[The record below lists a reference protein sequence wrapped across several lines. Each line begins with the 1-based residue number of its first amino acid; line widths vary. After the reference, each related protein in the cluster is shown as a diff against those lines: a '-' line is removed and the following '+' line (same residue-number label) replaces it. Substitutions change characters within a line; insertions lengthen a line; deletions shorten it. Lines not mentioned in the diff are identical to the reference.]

1 MYKYVYA
8 PAMPQCPFFGIFV
21 QKLFFIQ
28 KAVNLSSKT
37 LLALTKKVSTYFEDF
52 MNISW
57 FYLIKVKFSGH
68 FWPYTL
74 SAPSCTWFLMIGML
88 VGLKFFIISWVW
100 VHICAPVK
108 FLTFFPTWASNRN
121 LIFQA
126 KLQNSLCSC
135 TSWGYMC
142 NTNEIC
148 DTYPESSWYKL
159 LKNARKNW
167 NNHKSYITIL
177 DKNTQKRTLWN
188 FEQKSKLQKN
198 TRLKIHKDFFQMIW
212 HPLSM
217 SALLYFY
224 LSANFKDILTSCPL
238 QITTIF

>member
-1 MYKYVYA
+1 MASEISERNSDRNPVKKACGFSQGWLIHVLDRTMHLTIE
-8 PAMPQCPFFGIFV
+8 PIKFSFSQCPFLGIFV
-21 QKLFFIQ
+21 QKIFFIQ
-28 KAVNLSSKT
+28 KAVNLSSKS
-37 LLALTKKVSTYFEDF
+37 LSALTKQVSTCFEDF

-74 SAPSCTWFLMIGML
+74 NAPSCTWFLMIGKL
-88 VGLKFFIISWVW
+88 VGLKLFITSWVW

-159 LKNARKNW
+159 LKNARKSW
-167 NNHKSYITIL
+167 NNHKSYCTLL
-177 DKNTQKRTLWN
+177 DNFGQKC
-188 FEQKSKLQKN
+188 SKTDTVDRPK
-198 TRLKIHKDFFQMIW
+198 KMV
-212 HPLSM
+212 
-217 SALLYFY
+217 
-224 LSANFKDILTSCPL
+224 
-238 QITTIF
+238 

>member
-1 MYKYVYA
+1 MK
-8 PAMPQCPFFGIFV
+8 
-21 QKLFFIQ
+21 
-28 KAVNLSSKT
+28 
-37 LLALTKKVSTYFEDF
+37 
-52 MNISW
+52 ISW

-68 FWPYTL
+68 FLPYTL

-88 VGLKFFIISWVW
+88 VGLKLFIKSWVW

-159 LKNARKNW
+159 LKNARKSW
-167 NNHKSYITIL
+167 SNHKSYCTLLNNFGQKYSKTDTVPRWKVHRKIVKQTL
-177 DKNTQKRTLWN
+177 SKTLFWVWTDFSWVKKTKNAYVHNIWIMVPKQQISLSSDINQTMFKVVQKTRIIRRN
-188 FEQKSKLQKN
+188 VKSW
-198 TRLKIHKDFFQMIW
+198 F
-212 HPLSM
+212 
-217 SALLYFY
+217 
-224 LSANFKDILTSCPL
+224 
-238 QITTIF
+238 

>member
-1 MYKYVYA
+1 MSVLGDF
-8 PAMPQCPFFGIFV
+8 CPIF
-21 QKLFFIQ
+21 FFIQ
-28 KAVNLSSKT
+28 KAVNLASKS
-37 LLALTKKVSTYFEDF
+37 LLALTKQVSTCFEDF

-74 SAPSCTWFLMIGML
+74 NAPSCTWFLMIGML
-88 VGLKFFIISWVW
+88 VGLKLFIISWVW

-121 LIFQA
+121 LIFQE

-142 NTNEIC
+142 NTNDIC

-159 LKNARKNW
+159 LKNARKSW
-167 NNHKSYITIL
+167 NNHKSFWTLLELL
-177 DKNTQKRTLWN
+177 DKNTQKR
-188 FEQKSKLQKN
+188 
-198 TRLKIHKDFFQMIW
+198 
-212 HPLSM
+212 
-217 SALLYFY
+217 
-224 LSANFKDILTSCPL
+224 ILCIVGQP
-238 QITTIF
+238 

>member
-1 MYKYVYA
+1 MK
-8 PAMPQCPFFGIFV
+8 
-21 QKLFFIQ
+21 
-28 KAVNLSSKT
+28 
-37 LLALTKKVSTYFEDF
+37 
-52 MNISW
+52 ISW

-68 FWPYTL
+68 FLPYTL

-88 VGLKFFIISWVW
+88 VGLKLFIKSWVW

-142 NTNEIC
+142 NTNDIC

-159 LKNARKNW
+159 LKNARKSW
-167 NNHKSYITIL
+167 NNHKSYCTLL
-177 DKNTQKRTLWN
+177 DNFGQKYSKTDTVHRCRVGSKRKENKWNISSTLYLLPLLVMIKLFSRTQN
-188 FEQKSKLQKN
+188 V
-198 TRLKIHKDFFQMIW
+198 
-212 HPLSM
+212 
-217 SALLYFY
+217 
-224 LSANFKDILTSCPL
+224 
-238 QITTIF
+238 